1 LFSRAASDYVDL
13 RGLCSHS
20 LLSDYRGNRFLDAA
34 HQFTR
39 MPPAMYL
46 RWLLGLGTN
55 AACLSCFFAQSSKV
69 RRRFEIRSSV
79 PGFSASN
86 PQQPR
91 KVHARSREGQRV
103 KRIGDINE
111 RARLLTFRGLRKQ
124 RESQA
129 RPPGGSWTTQF
140 NKRPARESSAEHGVE
155 FPNSAWL
162 EFNLDAALKSF

>member
-1 LFSRAASDYVDL
+1 LLSRATSDDVYFCRFRD
-13 RGLCSHS
+13 HS

-46 RWLLGLGTN
+46 HWLLGLGTN
-55 AACLSCFFAQSSKV
+55 AACLSCFFAHSSKV

-79 PGFSASN
+79 PAFSASN
-86 PQQPR
+86 PKQPR
-91 KVHARSREGQRV
+91 KVHSRSREGQRV

-129 RPPGGSWTTQF
+129 RPPG
-140 NKRPARESSAEHGVE
+140 
-155 FPNSAWL
+155 
-162 EFNLDAALKSF
+162 